1 MAVRALRADKE
12 AFVRG
17 IHEQVTHHLWSSD
30 PRSAY
35 IGIKALRTSE
45 SVPLRVTVR
54 AADGM
59 LLTDDAAVVTH
70 WAGYFEQLSKADP
83 PARTLDISG
92 SMILEADP
100 PISCEPPSLTEIA
113 QVFDPKEAKDVSE
126 TCTEQPSLADKV
138 HCIVYV
144 IDASVVNLL
153 DKELQNKFDEIHE
166 EAHRL
171 GIPQLVLLAKVDLT
185 CNIVKDDLSKV
196 YQSRYIKQMV
206 IKVSQMVGVPV
217 SCILPVR
224 NYSSETDL
232 DMKVDI
238 LILKALQTILRQS
251 EAFFDEIKQRGK
263 TPLTCEGISTIP
275 QLVLL
280 TKIDEACL
288 EIDED
293 LSKAYWSRY
302 IYEKFN
308 PKAPINRNDKRY
320 RVEPRLADKVHCVVY
335 VVEADKICLMDQ
347 NLLKKFKLFRTEVNN
362 MEIPLLVLVTKI
374 DEACPE
380 VKKDLT
386 KVYRSRYLY
395 EKVIEVEHML
405 GAPISSI
412 SPIKNYSTETELNL
426 HMDVLI
432 LKALQQMLR
441 AADAYLDNMNQQDP
455 HSVKQFLRFL
465 FCRCSKT

>member
-1 MAVRALRADKE
+1 MHHATSAGCRVTTICLRMCFRNKFHCCSHTQYRTYPVQDGKGGKKLPFILCDTMGME
-12 AFVRG
+12 STGDENG
-17 IHEQVTHHLWSSD
+17 IH
-30 PRSAY
+30 
-35 IGIKALRTSE
+35 I
-45 SVPLRVTVR
+45 
-54 AADGM
+54 
-59 LLTDDAAVVTH
+59 DDI
-70 WAGYFEQLSKADP
+70 
-83 PARTLDISG
+83 IS
-92 SMILEADP
+92 
-100 PISCEPPSLTEIA
+100 
-113 QVFDPKEAKDVSE
+113 
-126 TCTEQPSLADKV
+126 
-138 HCIVYV
+138 
-144 IDASVVNLL
+144 
-153 DKELQNKFDEIHE
+153 
-166 EAHRL
+166 
-171 GIPQLVLLAKVDLT
+171 
-185 CNIVKDDLSKV
+185 
-196 YQSRYIKQMV
+196 V
-206 IKVSQMVGVPV
+206 IKGHVPD
-217 SCILPVR
+217 
-224 NYSSETDL
+224 T
-232 DMKVDI
+232 
-238 LILKALQTILRQS
+238 
-251 EAFFDEIKQRGK
+251 
-263 TPLTCEGISTIP
+263 
-275 QLVLL
+275 
-280 TKIDEACL
+280 
-288 EIDED
+288 
-293 LSKAYWSRY
+293 
-302 IYEKFN
+302 YEFN